1 MAVLGTSLEGSIG
14 GFSRRSAWAPGI
26 TARVMQPGET
36 PDSVLGH
43 ILKRLGLLVRFASEQ
58 TITLNTA
65 AAVGGNA
72 SLMAADEREY
82 CG

>member
-1 MAVLGTSLEGSIG
+1 
-14 GFSRRSAWAPGI
+14 
-26 TARVMQPGET
+26 MQPGET

-43 ILKRLGLLVRFASEQ
+43 IIKRLGLLVRFASEQ
-58 TITLNTA
+58 TITLDTA
-65 AAVGGNA
+65 AAGGNA